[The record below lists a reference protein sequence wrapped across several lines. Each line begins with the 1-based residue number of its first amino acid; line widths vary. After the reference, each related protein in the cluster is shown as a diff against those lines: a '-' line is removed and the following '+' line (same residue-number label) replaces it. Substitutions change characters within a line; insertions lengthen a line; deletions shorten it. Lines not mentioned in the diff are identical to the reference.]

1 MKLTLRCLLSLFFP
15 LALLTACAHNL
26 ASPTKDETTAT
37 PDRPAWMPAPL
48 TSMAYSSRIGI
59 MTVLDNEIVHV
70 TAGTAGIGNSTQAAK
85 AGFDL
90 PAYVTESLRKGI
102 LGHTPYQPVLVR
114 PSARLWRDKEIWQ
127 KSWNE
132 RNENFGDWQ
141 KEFDA
146 IMKQNQLKLLIV
158 VTAPEED
165 DGIVGTAQ
173 TIKGSGYYSRSF
185 FGKKQTA
192 VFSTVHFYRISGQP
206 GKLLQPVSSPAER
219 LYADIPSFPNPA
231 PEPLPPPMQKAVETA
246 VKNMIDQK
254 VGAFISLMK

>member
-1 MKLTLRCLLSLFFP
+1 VKLNLRRLLLPFLLPALLLS
-15 LALLTACAHNL
+15 ACAHKL
-26 ASPTKDETTAT
+26 DSDSETAAT
-37 PDRPAWMPAPL
+37 PARPAWMPAPL
-48 TSMAYSSRIGI
+48 TSMAYSSRVGI
-59 MTVLDNEIVHV
+59 MTVLDSEIVHV
-70 TAGTAGIGNSTQAAK
+70 TAGTAGLGNATEASK

-90 PAYVTESLRKGI
+90 PAYVTESVRKGI
-102 LGHTPYQPVLVR
+102 LGNTPYQPVPVR
-114 PSARLWRDKEIWQ
+114 PSARLVRDKLVWQ

-132 RNENFGDWQ
+132 RKERFDDDWQ

-158 VTAPEED
+158 ITAPEED

-173 TIKGSGYYSRSF
+173 TLKGSGYYSRSF
-185 FGKKQTA
+185 FGQKQTA
-192 VFSTVHFYRISGQP
+192 VFSTIHFYRISGPP

-219 LYADIPSFPNPA
+219 LYADLPSFPNPA
-231 PEPLPPPMQKAVETA
+231 PKPLAPPMQRAVETA